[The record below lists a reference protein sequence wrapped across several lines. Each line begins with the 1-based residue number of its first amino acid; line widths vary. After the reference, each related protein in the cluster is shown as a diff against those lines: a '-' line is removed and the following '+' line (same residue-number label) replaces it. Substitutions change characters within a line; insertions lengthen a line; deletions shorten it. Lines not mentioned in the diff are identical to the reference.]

1 MTGNEVYKTKFT
13 ESELNDLMVAKSIL
27 ENPGLTAQLSEVV
40 GTPIEKVLQ
49 YVPERLNSRIEDIT
63 HQALLKSLEIAIAS
77 FGDTQQRRS
86 KDRLHKLLAT
96 GTGVTGGLFGVTALA
111 IELPVSTGIILR
123 SIADIARSEGH
134 DLTQL
139 EVRLS
144 CLEVFALGGT
154 TARDDTIEGG
164 YWVVR
169 GVMAQSLKQAAA
181 YISQQG
187 FAEEGAPILVRF
199 ISKIAVRYS
208 TVVTQQA
215 AVKAI
220 PIVAAVSG
228 GTINLLFMSHF
239 QSMARGHFIIK
250 RLEAKYG
257 TELVREKYA
266 KSDLSK
272 ASYQEQLSEPF
283 VLNDAL

>member
-1 MTGNEVYKTKFT
+1 M
-13 ESELNDLMVAKSIL
+13 NDLRVAKSIL

-40 GTPIEKVLQ
+40 GTPIEKVLE
-49 YVPERLNSRIEDIT
+49 YVPERLNSRIGDIT
-63 HQALLKSLEIAIAS
+63 QQALVKGLEIAIAS
-77 FGDTQQRRS
+77 LGDTQQRRS

-111 IELPVSTGIILR
+111 VELPVSTGIVLR

-154 TARDDTIEGG
+154 TASDDTAEGG

-169 GVMAQSLKQAAA
+169 GVMAQSLTQAAA

-187 FAEEGAPILVRF
+187 FAEEGAPIW
-199 ISKIAVRYS
+199 
-208 TVVTQQA
+208 
-215 AVKAI
+215 
-220 PIVAAVSG
+220 
-228 GTINLLFMSHF
+228 
-239 QSMARGHFIIK
+239 
-250 RLEAKYG
+250 
-257 TELVREKYA
+257 
-266 KSDLSK
+266 
-272 ASYQEQLSEPF
+272 
-283 VLNDAL
+283 

>member
-1 MTGNEVYKTKFT
+1 MTREGSYKTELT
-13 ESELNDLMVAKSIL
+13 ESDLADLRYAKSIL
-27 ENPGLTAQLSEVV
+27 ENPSLTAQISDVV

-49 YVPERLNSRIEDIT
+49 YVPEKLNSKIGDIT
-63 HQALLKSLEIAIAS
+63 HQALLKGLEIAIAS
-77 FGDTQQRRS
+77 LGDVQRRKS
-86 KDRLHKLLAT
+86 KDWIHKLVAI
-96 GTGVTGGLFGVTALA
+96 GTGATGGLFGFTALA
-111 IELPVSTGIILR
+111 VELPVSTGIILR

-134 DLTQL
+134 DLTHL

-154 TARDDTIEGG
+154 TASDDAVEGG

-181 YISQQG
+181 YIAEQG
-187 FAEEGAPILVRF
+187 FAEEGAPMLVRF
-199 ISKIAVRYS
+199 ISKIAARYS

-215 AVKAI
+215 AVKAM
-220 PIVAAVSG
+220 PIVGAVSG
-228 GTINLLFMSHF
+228 GTINLLFMNHF

-257 TELVREKYA
+257 TELVRERYA
-266 KSDLSK
+266 DL
-272 ASYQEQLSEPF
+272 
-283 VLNDAL
+283 

>member
-1 MTGNEVYKTKFT
+1 MTSKEVDTTEFT
-13 ESELNDLMVAKSIL
+13 DSDLDDLRLAKSRL
-27 ENPGLTAQLSEVV
+27 ENPSLTAQISEVV

-49 YVPERLNSRIEDIT
+49 HVPERLNNKIEDIT
-63 HQALLKSLEIAIAS
+63 QQALLKGLEIAIAS
-77 FGDTQQRRS
+77 FSDTQQRRS
-86 KDRLHKLLAT
+86 KDWLHKLVAT
-96 GTGVTGGLFGVTALA
+96 GTGATGGLFGFAALA
-111 IELPVSTGIILR
+111 VELPVSTGIILR

-154 TARDDTIEGG
+154 TASDDAVEGG

-181 YISQQG
+181 YIAEQG

-199 ISKIAVRYS
+199 ISKIAARYS

-215 AVKAI
+215 AVKAM
-220 PIVAAVSG
+220 PIVGAVSG
-228 GTINLLFMSHF
+228 GTINLLFMNHF
-239 QSMARGHFIIK
+239 QSMAKGHFVVK

-257 TELVREKYA
+257 TEPVRTMYA
-266 KSDLSK
+266 ERDVSK
-272 ASYQEQLSEPF
+272 ASHQ
-283 VLNDAL
+283 

>member
-1 MTGNEVYKTKFT
+1 MTGEDSYKTELS
-13 ESELNDLMVAKSIL
+13 ESDLADLSYAKSIL
-27 ENPGLTAQLSEVV
+27 ENPSLTAQISNVV

-49 YVPERLNSRIEDIT
+49 YVPEKLNSKIEEIT
-63 HQALLKSLEIAIAS
+63 HQTLLKALEIAIAS
-77 FGDTQQRRS
+77 LGDVQQRRS
-86 KDRLHKLLAT
+86 KDRLHKLVAT
-96 GTGVTGGLFGVTALA
+96 GTGATGGLFGFTALA
-111 IELPVSTGIILR
+111 VELPVSTCIVLR

-134 DLTQL
+134 DLSHL

-154 TARDDTIEGG
+154 TASDDAVEGG

-181 YISQQG
+181 YIAEQG
-187 FAEEGAPILVRF
+187 FAEEGAPLLVRF
-199 ISKIAVRYS
+199 ISKIAARYS

-215 AVKAI
+215 AVKAM
-220 PIVAAVSG
+220 PIVGAVSG
-228 GTINLLFMSHF
+228 GTINLLFMNHF

-257 TELVREKYA
+257 TEPVRERYA
-266 KSDLSK
+266 
-272 ASYQEQLSEPF
+272 ER
-283 VLNDAL
+283 

>member
-1 MTGNEVYKTKFT
+1 MTGKELDTPEFT
-13 ESELNDLMVAKSIL
+13 DSDLDDLRLAKSRL
-27 ENPGLTAQLSEVV
+27 ENPSLTAQISDVV

-49 YVPERLNSRIEDIT
+49 YVPERLNGKIGDIT
-63 HQALLKSLEIAIAS
+63 HQALLKGLEIAIAS
-77 FGDTQQRRS
+77 FSDTQQRRS
-86 KDRLHKLLAT
+86 KDWLHKLVAT
-96 GTGVTGGLFGVTALA
+96 GTGATGGLFGLAALA

-134 DLTQL
+134 DLTHP

-154 TARDDTIEGG
+154 TASDDAVEGG

-181 YISQQG
+181 YIAEQG

-199 ISKIAVRYS
+199 ISKIAARYS
-208 TVVTQQA
+208 TVVTQKA
-215 AVKAI
+215 AIKAM
-220 PIVAAVSG
+220 PIVGAVSG
-228 GTINLLFMSHF
+228 GTINLLFMNHF
-239 QSMARGHFIIK
+239 QSMAKGHFVVK

-257 TELVREKYA
+257 TELVRTMYA
-266 KSDLSK
+266 ECDNSK
-272 ASYQEQLSEPF
+272 ASHQ
-283 VLNDAL
+283 

>member
-1 MTGNEVYKTKFT
+1 MTSKEVDTTEFT
-13 ESELNDLMVAKSIL
+13 DSDLDDLRLAKSRL
-27 ENPGLTAQLSEVV
+27 ENPSLTAQISDVV
-40 GTPIEKVLQ
+40 GTPIEKVLH
-49 YVPERLNSRIEDIT
+49 YVPERLNGKIGHIT
-63 HQALLKSLEIAIAS
+63 HQALLKGLEIAIAS
-77 FGDTQQRRS
+77 FSDTQQRRS
-86 KDRLHKLLAT
+86 KDWLHKLVAT
-96 GTGVTGGLFGVTALA
+96 GTGATGGLFGFAALA
-111 IELPVSTGIILR
+111 VELPVSTGIILR

-154 TARDDTIEGG
+154 TASDDAVEGG

-181 YISQQG
+181 YIAEQG

-199 ISKIAVRYS
+199 ISKIATRYS

-215 AVKAI
+215 AVKAM
-220 PIVAAVSG
+220 PIVGAVSG
-228 GTINLLFMSHF
+228 GTINLLFMNHF
-239 QSMARGHFIIK
+239 QSMAKGHFVVK

-257 TELVREKYA
+257 TEPVRTMFAER
-266 KSDLSK
+266 DVSK
-272 ASYQEQLSEPF
+272 ASHQ
-283 VLNDAL
+283 

>member
-1 MTGNEVYKTKFT
+1 MTSKEVDTTEFT
-13 ESELNDLMVAKSIL
+13 DSDLDDLRLAKSRL
-27 ENPGLTAQLSEVV
+27 ENPSLTAQISDVV

-49 YVPERLNSRIEDIT
+49 HVPERLNNKIEDIT
-63 HQALLKSLEIAIAS
+63 QQALLKGLEIAIAS
-77 FGDTQQRRS
+77 FSDTQQRRS
-86 KDRLHKLLAT
+86 KDWLHKLVAT
-96 GTGVTGGLFGVTALA
+96 GTGATGGLFGFAALA
-111 IELPVSTGIILR
+111 VELPVSTGIILR

-154 TARDDTIEGG
+154 TASDDAVEGG

-181 YISQQG
+181 YIAEQG

-199 ISKIAVRYS
+199 ISKIAARYS

-215 AVKAI
+215 AVKAM
-220 PIVAAVSG
+220 PIVGAVSG
-228 GTINLLFMSHF
+228 GTINLLFMNHF
-239 QSMARGHFIIK
+239 QSMAKGHFVVK

-257 TELVREKYA
+257 TEPVRTMYA
-266 KSDLSK
+266 ERDVSK
-272 ASYQEQLSEPF
+272 ASHQ
-283 VLNDAL
+283 